1 MDYAPA
7 SGAIQGILKSTHV
20 AFTPDLKPKNAD
32 EEVPQAEKK
41 TALSQASAAAD
52 TGSNRK
58 KRANH
63 AFVLQAVKHEE
74 MTHDPK
80 IPKVEKPDRD
90 AFEEKAAKKN
100 ERIDNLQKELAVL
113 SKMIGE
119 NIMKKDHRAPAAAPA
134 AARRAAE
141 RVGRDHRR
149 LRGARGVL

>member
-1 MDYAPA
+1 M
-7 SGAIQGILKSTHV
+7 
-20 AFTPDLKPKNAD
+20 
-32 EEVPQAEKK
+32 
-41 TALSQASAAAD
+41 
-52 TGSNRK
+52 
-58 KRANH
+58 
-63 AFVLQAVKHEE
+63 
-74 MTHDPK
+74 
-80 IPKVEKPDRD
+80 EKPDRD

-119 NIMKKDHRAPAAAPA
+119 NIVKKDHRAPAAAPA